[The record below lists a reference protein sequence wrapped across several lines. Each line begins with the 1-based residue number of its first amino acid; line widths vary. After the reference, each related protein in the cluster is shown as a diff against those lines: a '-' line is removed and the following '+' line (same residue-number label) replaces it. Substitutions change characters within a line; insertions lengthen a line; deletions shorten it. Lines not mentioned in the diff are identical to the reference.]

1 MRSVLA
7 LSLFA
12 ALTFAAP
19 AQAQAKKAPVKA
31 APVKAAPAKASA
43 AAPAVSMAVTPG
55 STMDNQIS
63 VWGILGY
70 GFGYDLGYG
79 LGARY
84 QKIVVPANKSFL
96 KLTNGIRDEIGIEGG
111 VDFAHYSYDYGFLGD
126 SYGWSYNEFSIV
138 VGGVWNFWLNEKLA
152 VYPKIDLGFGFG
164 SVSVDIPGVDSS
176 DLNTDEGGLIFQ
188 GAVGA
193 VYKLDR
199 LNLRAELGNHYLRL
213 GAGFAF

>member
-1 MRSVLA
+1 MKK
-7 LSLFA
+7 LSLAAVLLA
-12 ALTFAAP
+12 ALFVSTP
-19 AQAQAKKAPVKA
+19 AEAQTKKAA
-31 APVKAAPAKASA
+31 A
-43 AAPAVSMAVTPG
+43 AAPAASSLQLSGP
-55 STMDNQIS
+55 TMDNQVS

-84 QKIVVPANKSFL
+84 QKIVNPADKSFL

-111 VDFAHYSYDYGFLGD
+111 IDFVHYSY
-126 SYGWSYNEFSIV
+126 SYGYFGSGYDWSYNEFSIV
-138 VGGVWNFWLNEKLA
+138 VGGVWNFWLNDKLA

-164 SVSVDIPGVDSS
+164 SVSVDIPGVSS
-176 DLNTDEGGLIFQ
+176 SAVDNNAGGLILQ

-193 VYKLDR
+193 VYKLER

-213 GAGFAF
+213 GAGFTF

>member
-1 MRSVLA
+1 MRLSLAAVLA
-7 LSLFA
+7 AALFA
-12 ALTFAAP
+12 ATP
-19 AQAQAKKAPVKA
+19 AEAQTKKA
-31 APVKAAPAKASA
+31 A
-43 AAPAVSMAVTPG
+43 AAPAAKAAPDMTLSGP
-55 STMDNQIS
+55 TMDNQIS

-70 GFGYDLGYG
+70 GFGYGTGYG

-84 QKIVVPANKSFL
+84 QKIVIPASQSFL
-96 KLTNGIRDEIGIEGG
+96 KLQNGIRDEIGIEGG

-126 SYGWSYNEFSIV
+126 AYDWSYNEFSIV

-164 SVSVDIPGVDSS
+164 SVSVDIPGVDSG
-176 DLNTDEGGLIFQ
+176 DLDTSEGGLILQ

-213 GAGFAF
+213 GAGFTF